1 MNTEDLVK
9 KWEKTGLFD
18 GLLKESSKM
27 ATLTESQ
34 SKKLMIDKIDVFGST
49 GFIGSRFCELYSDEI
64 VRVSRECDIPD
75 NKDVLY
81 LISTV
86 DNYNV
91 FTDLHVDINTNLN
104 KLMDVLGNCKE
115 KDLTFNFVSSWF
127 VYGISTTIPVSELQP
142 CFPKGFYSITKLA
155 AEQLVES
162 FCKTFKVK
170 YRIFRLCNVY
180 GPNDKSKSKKK
191 NALQYLID
199 EMKKGNEINLYH
211 GGYFVR
217 DYMHVD
223 DICRAMKLCMEKAP
237 TNDVIN
243 IGSGES
249 ILFKELIDFVATEV
263 DYKAKINTI
272 EPTEFH
278 KIVQAKDFCLDSSKL
293 QKLGFEKKI
302 SIKEGLRQLL

>member
-1 MNTEDLVK
+1 MENLI
-9 KWEKTGLFD
+9 
-18 GLLKESSKM
+18 M
-27 ATLTESQ
+27 
-34 SKKLMIDKIDVFGST
+34 IDVFGST
-49 GFIGSRFCELYSDEI
+49 GFIGSRFCEMYNDEI
-64 VRVSRECDIPD
+64 VRVSRECNIPD

-104 KLMDVLGNCKE
+104 KLMDVLENCKE
-115 KDLTFNFVSSWF
+115 KELIFNFVSSWF
-127 VYGISTTIPVSELQP
+127 VYGDNHASPVSESQP
-142 CFPKGFYSITKLA
+142 CSPKGFYSITKFA
-155 AEQLVES
+155 AEQLLES
-162 FCKTFKVK
+162 FCKTFNVK

-180 GPNDKSKSKKK
+180 GPNDKGKSKKK

-211 GGYFVR
+211 GGHFIR

-223 DICRAMKLCMEKAP
+223 DVCRAMKLCMEKAP
-237 TNDVIN
+237 TNEVIN

-249 ILFKELIDFVATEV
+249 VVFKSLIDFVANEV
-263 DYKAKINTI
+263 GYKMKINTI

-278 KIVQAKDFCLDSSKL
+278 KIVQTKNFCLNSNKL
-293 QKLGFEKKI
+293 FQLGFKKNI
-302 SIKEGLRQLL
+302 SIKDGLKQLL